1 MNQSNQYSYCNVEG
15 MTDVGCKRKAN
26 EDWLAQF
33 ECQNGLVAVVCDGM
47 GGHVGGAVASHVAVE
62 TIQQFLETTY
72 FNDPRQAIVEA
83 CDAANAAILQR
94 TTQQPELKGM
104 GSTCVMLI
112 VRDGK
117 VYIGSVGDS
126 RIYLIR
132 SKTIT
137 QLTRDQS
144 YVQMLVDAGEI
155 TKEQAEHHPRKNEI
169 LNALGIAT
177 MQPAT
182 VLPDAISPEAGDC
195 FLLCSDGLS
204 GMVPDRD
211 ILHVVSDQTRMTQR
225 ERVATLIQRAR
236 ENGGLD
242 NITCTIVEFAV
253 TPGNPAISVSEPITA
268 SMPNKKRWVYILLAV
283 LLVVLL
289 GAGGYALGRMSVE
302 DEQVESTD
310 DTDDEDINASDDA
323 SEGGSGDASDGV
335 NGDASEDGSGNAS
348 DEVSDEDHEEEG
360 NEVSEDGTSTTGAN
374 NGNTAAGAH
383 SDNKSPRQ
391 SKEETERKN
400 NTRRSSNQRH

>member
-47 GGHVGGAVASHVAVE
+47 GGHVGGAVASHIAVE

-211 ILHVVSDQTRMTQR
+211 ILHVASDQTRMTQR
-225 ERVATLIQRAR
+225 ERVATLIKRAR

-253 TPGNPAISVSEPITA
+253 TPGNSGLSVSAPITA
-268 SMPNKKRWVYILLAV
+268 SMSNKKRWIYILLAV

-302 DEQVESTD
+302 EEQVESTD
-310 DTDDEDINASDDA
+310 DTDDEDINAGDDASSDASEDVSDDVSDDA
-323 SEGGSGDASDGV
+323 SGDKSNETGSGESSDDNEEQGDKGSGDD
-335 NGDASEDGSGNAS
+335 
-348 DEVSDEDHEEEG
+348 
-360 NEVSEDGTSTTGAN
+360 TSTPGAD
-374 NGNTAAGAH
+374 NGSSAAGAQ
-383 SDNKSPRQ
+383 SDNKPPQ
-391 SKEETERKN
+391 GSKEEAERKN
-400 NTRRSSNQRH
+400 STGKSSQKRH